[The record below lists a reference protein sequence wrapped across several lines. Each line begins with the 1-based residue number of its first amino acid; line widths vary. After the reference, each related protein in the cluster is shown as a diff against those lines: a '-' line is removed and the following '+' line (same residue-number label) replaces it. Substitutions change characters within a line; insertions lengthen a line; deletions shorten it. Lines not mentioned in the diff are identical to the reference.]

1 MEGAVIQDDI
11 TVLLS
16 IKEKTRPRY
25 GKLWEEF
32 KQFSDRD
39 FAEKVPAEDDILK
52 YIRFLREDRKLASS
66 SVWTCYSMLNS
77 VIKSKYGLSLKAYV
91 RVTTL
96 IKSYDTDVKRKA
108 KVFIKEDFDRFLAA
122 QDLGTPYWLVRKVI
136 LKLY

>member
-11 TVLLS
+11 TALLS

-32 KQFSDRD
+32 KQFSDKD

-52 YIRFLREDRKLASS
+52 YIRFLQEDRKLASS

-77 VIKSKYGLSLKAYV
+77 VIKSKYGMSLKA
-91 RVTTL
+91 
-96 IKSYDTDVKRKA
+96 
-108 KVFIKEDFDRFLAA
+108 
-122 QDLGTPYWLVRKVI
+122 
-136 LKLY
+136 